1 MLTKSELE
9 QMKSVD
15 IRTVD
20 KDSLVD
26 LDSVVIDTSQPIEE
40 RIKSFIAQVK
50 NPYVFRIGDVA
61 VKVNY
66 ADSGP
71 SFTEVFESLIKLYQ
85 K

>member
-9 QMKSVD
+9 QMKNVD

-26 LDSVVIDTSQPIEE
+26 LDSVVIDTSQPIEK

-50 NPYVFRIGDVA
+50 
-61 VKVNY
+61 K
-66 ADSGP
+66 
-71 SFTEVFESLIKLYQ
+71 SLWYMLIMSQTSQHAYPIPCLRM
-85 K
+85 